1 MPGLI
6 GEQGRQMARRRR
18 SAVQRDPARQVLAVA
33 LSLLGLAALL
43 FAVSAVLGSGTGGML
58 KPVGQGLRTPVPFLL
73 VLGVALLALHA
84 FLRSRQRPAEPASQ
98 AHPFSHEKIIEPV
111 IERQTVRVLQDS
123 EAALGS
129 CKPSGS
135 GQWTMDVFHGIE
147 WRRFEAVCATFFA
160 QAGFEPRSQSHGADG
175 GVDIWLHSKPVE
187 GPVAVVQCKHWVG
200 KPVGVKEMRAL
211 FGVMAARKVAHG
223 TFVTTSTITADARAF
238 AKENGIHALDGAA
251 LLALIRKRSPV
262 QQADL
267 LRIAHEG
274 EYWRPT
280 CASCGTKMVQRE
292 ARKTGSAFWGCTNY
306 PRCRS
311 TLPLRAG
318 T

>member
-187 GPVAVVQCKHWVG
+187 GRRGGAVQ
-200 KPVGVKEMRAL
+200 AL
-211 FGVMAARKVAHG
+211 GRQARRRQG
-223 TFVTTSTITADARAF
+223 DARVVRCHGGKESCSWHLRHDLDVHRRCPCLRKGERHPCARRRSPSCPDPQTF
-238 AKENGIHALDGAA
+238 AGAA
-251 LLALIRKRSPV
+251 GRSASHRARRGVLA
-262 QQADL
+262 
-267 LRIAHEG
+267 AHMRLVRNED
-274 EYWRPT
+274 
-280 CASCGTKMVQRE
+280 
-292 ARKTGSAFWGCTNY
+292 GSAGSAQD
-306 PRCRS
+306 R
-311 TLPLRAG
+311 
-318 T
+318 